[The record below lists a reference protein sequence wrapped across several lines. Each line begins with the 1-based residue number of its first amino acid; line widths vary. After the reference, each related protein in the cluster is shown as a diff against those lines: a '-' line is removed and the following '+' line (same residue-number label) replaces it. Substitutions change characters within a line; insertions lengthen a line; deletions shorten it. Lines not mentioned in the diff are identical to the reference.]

1 MRGIILRV
9 RETKKDIAYQKIKK
23 LITDREF
30 IKNHTISENSLSK
43 RLKMSR
49 TPVREALLQLQME
62 GFLKIV
68 PNKGIVVTE
77 TSINEVR
84 DIYDMR
90 IAIEEFVLRELAGN
104 LEDHHFEYLE
114 SLLKEQEECLKTT
127 DTTRYLK
134 LDREFHEFLFRT
146 YSNPMIVDYM
156 SKMRDRLHS
165 INYRMLESNDNMRL
179 FCREHARIIEALR
192 SNDKEKAVQ
201 EMDIHLKGGKTRL
214 L

>member
-1 MRGIILRV
+1 MKV
-9 RETKKDIAYQKIKK
+9 RETKKNIAYQKIKR

-30 IKNHTISENSLSK
+30 MKDHTISENSLSN

-49 TPVREALLQLQME
+49 TPIREALLQLQME

-104 LEDHHFEYLE
+104 LQDHHFEYLE
-114 SLLKEQEECLKTT
+114 ALLSEQEECLKDT
-127 DTTRYLK
+127 DTSRYLK
-134 LDREFHEFLFRT
+134 LDREFHEYLFRT
-146 YSNPMIVDYM
+146 YANPIIADYM
-156 SKMRDRLHS
+156 SKMRDRLYS
-165 INYRMLESNDNMRL
+165 INYRMLESNENMRL
-179 FCREHARIIEALR
+179 FCIEHARIIEALKKG
-192 SNDKEKAVQ
+192 DKEQAVH